1 MTTLSSSGYQIISQ
15 YICICI
21 SVYDCICIRL
31 YFYFAVFVLDCIC
44 ILLSPEWL
52 PYRPADIN
60 VISVML
66 LPSPQCTPQSAL
78 YHTLQEYI
86 TIHDY
91 NTLQGKQY
99 ITITYHSTIHSW
111 KTQCCSPHPTT
122 LTALCHTLHSYIKYI
137 LTHYNNTLPYITIKH
152 YTRNVIVI
160 QM

>member
-1 MTTLSSSGYQIISQ
+1 MFSLNLQ
-15 YICICI
+15 CICI
-21 SVYDCICIRL
+21 WICNGD
-31 YFYFAVFVLDCIC
+31 VFVLDCIC

-99 ITITYHSTIHSW
+99 ITIHYHSTLHSW

-137 LTHYNNTLPYITIKH
+137 LTYYNNTLPYITIKH